1 MTQFDMV
8 HEFHRVYDCNIS
20 NQPKLPNRD
29 ERALRIRLLQEEY
42 NEYIQAEKNN
52 DIVEIADALADMLYI
67 INGTCVSY
75 GIPIDQIF
83 AEVHASNM
91 SKLDENGKVI
101 RREDGKVLKG
111 PNYFKPKIK
120 EIMENHASAVYPR
133 SDTTQ

>member
-8 HEFHRVYDCNIS
+8 HEFHRIYDCNVAS
-20 NQPKLPNRD
+20 KPELPSKD
-29 ERALRIRLLQEEY
+29 ERALRISLLKEEY
-42 NEYIQAEKNN
+42 NEYIQGEKNN

-75 GIPIDQIF
+75 GIPIDRIF

-91 SKLDENGKVI
+91 SKLDENGQVI

-111 PNYFKPKIK
+111 PNYFKPRIQ
-120 EIMENHASAVYPR
+120 EIIENHASTILGR
-133 SDTTQ
+133 SDKAV

>member
-1 MTQFDMV
+1 MTQYDMV
-8 HEFHRVYDCNIS
+8 HEFHRVYDCCIS
-20 NQPKLPNRD
+20 NKPELPNRE

-42 NEYIQAEKNN
+42 NEYIQGEKNN

-75 GIPIDQIF
+75 GIPIDKIF

-91 SKLDENGKVI
+91 SKLDENGQVV

-120 EIMENHASAVYPR
+120 EIIENHAPSL
-133 SDTTQ
+133 

>member
-20 NQPKLPNRD
+20 SRPQLPGRD
-29 ERALRIRLLQEEY
+29 ERALRIKLLQEEY
-42 NEYIQAEKNN
+42 QEYIQAEKNN

-75 GIPIDQIF
+75 GIPIDKIF
-83 AEVHASNM
+83 QEVHSSNM
-91 SKLDENGKVI
+91 SKLDSNGQVL

-111 PNYFKPKIK
+111 PNYFTPKIK
-120 EIMENHASAVYPR
+120 EIIDNHASLIHTK
-133 SDTTQ
+133 S

>member
-1 MTQFDMV
+1 MTQFEMV
-8 HEFHRVYDCNIS
+8 DEFHRVYDCNIG
-20 NQPKLPNRD
+20 NEPKLPNKD
-29 ERALRIRLLQEEY
+29 ERALRISLLKEEY
-42 NEYIQAEKNN
+42 NEYIMGEKHD

-75 GIPIDQIF
+75 GIPIDKIF

-111 PNYFKPKIK
+111 PNYFKPRIK
-120 EIMENHASAVYPR
+120 EIMENHASTIHGR
-133 SDTTQ
+133 SI

>member
-1 MTQFDMV
+1 MTQYNMV

-20 NQPKLPNRD
+20 DEPSLPGKE
-29 ERALRIRLLQEEY
+29 ERALRISLLKEEY
-42 NEYIQAEKNN
+42 NEYIQAEKIG
-52 DIVEIADALADMLYI
+52 DLVEIADALADMLYI

-75 GIPIDQIF
+75 GIPIEEIF

-91 SKLDENGKVI
+91 SKLDENGQVI

-120 EIMENHASAVYPR
+120 EIMENHASTIQR
-133 SDTTQ
+133 KS

>member
-20 NQPKLPNRD
+20 PTPVLPNKD
-29 ERALRIRLLQEEY
+29 ERALRIALLQEEY
-42 NEYIQAEKNN
+42 REYIQAEKDN
-52 DIVEIADALADMLYI
+52 DLVEIADALADMLYI

-75 GIPIDQIF
+75 GIPIDEIF

-101 RREDGKVLKG
+101 RRDDCKVLKG
-111 PNYFKPKIK
+111 PNFFKPKIK
-120 EIMENHASAVYPR
+120 EIMEKHE
-133 SDTTQ
+133 SDIQSETK